1 MSKPSGRPWSLWILR
16 ECGKFTL
23 LFGFLVSVLRLLLLN
38 LYRRYKLLIYKYL
51 HHQCTSGVCKDGK
64 CASVECPVDPDVF
77 TPRRC
82 GERCACFSTQA
93 GGAFC
98 AFDQEC
104 AGLTDCEEDSDCPT
118 GALCA
123 SRNACPDQFL
133 NCCTR
138 KVCLNRCEDGYLE
151 AKQVP
156 DAFNISEFSGALA
169 SGQNAFYPYSYGWW
183 FGLSSVLCPF
193 EMMEDWEKDVE
204 VGLNRHGRTQ
214 K

>member
-1 MSKPSGRPWSLWILR
+1 MCTTCFTRTLSCDGSCTEDCRNPLVNTKSCTVGCRNPLVDPDH
-16 ECGKFTL
+16 CGSC
-23 LFGFLVSVLRLLLLN
+23 GN
-38 LYRRYKLLIYKYL
+38 A
-51 HHQCTSGVCKDGK
+51 CTSGVCKDGK
-64 CASVECPVDPDVF
+64 CASVECPVDPDIF

-98 AFDQEC
+98 GFDQEC
-104 AGLTDCEEDSDCPT
+104 AGLIDCEEDSDCPT

-169 SGQNAFYPYSYGWW
+169 SGQNTFYPYSYG
-183 FGLSSVLCPF
+183 
-193 EMMEDWEKDVE
+193 
-204 VGLNRHGRTQ
+204 
-214 K
+214 

>member
-1 MSKPSGRPWSLWILR
+1 
-16 ECGKFTL
+16 
-23 LFGFLVSVLRLLLLN
+23 
-38 LYRRYKLLIYKYL
+38 
-51 HHQCTSGVCKDGK
+51 
-64 CASVECPVDPDVF
+64 
-77 TPRRC
+77 
-82 GERCACFSTQA
+82 
-93 GGAFC
+93 
-98 AFDQEC
+98 
-104 AGLTDCEEDSDCPT
+104 
-118 GALCA
+118 LCA